1 MSEISKGKILLVD
14 DHHVI
19 RAGLTTLLSANGWVD
34 IYQASSFTSAS
45 ELISRE
51 RFKIILTDHYLGDGE
66 GLDLANLAR
75 RDNAEVKIGLFTFE
89 ANWALIQRARALGF
103 SLFISK
109 QTSLNTIIAALD
121 EVLDAKNVM
130 AIYAPSLPREDAILS
145 PLTKSEIEV
154 LSLMSRGLTAREIA
168 SIRFNSEATIK
179 SHVAAILRKLES
191 RNRVEA
197 IRRARELN
205 LISTL

>member
-1 MSEISKGKILLVD
+1 MSEISKGKLLLVD

-19 RAGLTTLLSANGWVD
+19 RAGLTTLLSANGWDD

-51 RFKIILTDHYLGDGE
+51 RFQIILTDHYLGDGE
-66 GLDLANLAR
+66 GLNLANLAR
-75 RDNAEVKIGLFTFE
+75 RDNAEAKIALFTFE
-89 ANWALIQRARALGF
+89 ANWELIQRARALGF

-109 QTSLNTIIAALD
+109 QTSLNTIVTALD
-121 EVLDAKNVM
+121 EAMHTRDAM
-130 AIYAPSLPREDAILS
+130 AIYAPSLPREGAILS

-154 LSLMSRGLTAREIA
+154 LSLMSKGLTAREIA

>member
-1 MSEISKGKILLVD
+1 
-14 DHHVI
+14 
-19 RAGLTTLLSANGWVD
+19 
-34 IYQASSFTSAS
+34 
-45 ELISRE
+45 
-51 RFKIILTDHYLGDGE
+51 
-66 GLDLANLAR
+66 
-75 RDNAEVKIGLFTFE
+75 
-89 ANWALIQRARALGF
+89 
-103 SLFISK
+103 
-109 QTSLNTIIAALD
+109 
-121 EVLDAKNVM
+121 M

-154 LSLMSRGLTAREIA
+154 LSLMSRGLTARESA

-179 SHVAAILRKLES
+179 SHVAALLRKLES